1 MSLVYST
8 MSEISLASSGLY
20 NTLST
25 YHGRFWLSFLSVIVG
40 CVNGYVSFTAS
51 GFRSCVRVCESCI
64 RTPQT
69 NDVLVLRTA
78 T

>member
-1 MSLVYST
+1 MDAFSY
-8 MSEISLASSGLY
+8 ASSGFY
-20 NTLST
+20 NTLSID
-25 YHGRFWLSFLSVIVG
+25 HGRFWLSSLSVIVG
-40 CVNGYVSFTAS
+40 CVNGYVPFNSS

-69 NDVLVLRTA
+69 NYDVLVLRTA